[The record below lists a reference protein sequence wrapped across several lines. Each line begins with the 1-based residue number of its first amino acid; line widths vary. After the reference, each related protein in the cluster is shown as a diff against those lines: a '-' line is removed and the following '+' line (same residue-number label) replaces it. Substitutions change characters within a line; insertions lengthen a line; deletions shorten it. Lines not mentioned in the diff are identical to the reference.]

1 MILGTVGWIHC
12 SLIQYVYDGEHGLYR
27 RIRKRNVFCVFFPL
41 TVVVLRA
48 LEPVTSVQ
56 YPYDPNGKCS
66 SRVLTLTC
74 PVTN

>member
-1 MILGTVGWIHC
+1 M
-12 SLIQYVYDGEHGLYR
+12 Y
-27 RIRKRNVFCVFFPL
+27 FPPMFFFPL